1 MFFKKAK
8 KENPSKEKKAPLV
21 PLSVLTV
28 CGSGTVT
35 STMIGE
41 KIKTQLGE
49 KGFSVKITEVNSG
62 GVETAMSTGKFDFI
76 AFTSPVPGKYDIPIF
91 DAVNLLTGLGE
102 EKFID
107 DVLKVLKELGKYQG

>member
-1 MFFKKAK
+1 MFFKRDK
-8 KENPSKEKKAPLV
+8 KEKAAKVKKAPMV

-49 KGFSVKITEVNSG
+49 KGFLVKITEVNSG

-76 AFTSPVPGKYDIPIF
+76 AFTSPVPGNYDIPIF
-91 DAVNLLTGLGE
+91 DAVGLLTGLSE
-102 EKFID
+102 EKFIE
-107 DVLKVLKELGKYQG
+107 DVLKSLTDLGKYQG